1 MGFVRFNCGGRRCHC
16 PQPSICFSY
25 WRFLSPSPAAEMNVW
40 LHPGYRNWQDMLQ
53 PPAGR
58 DLLYLP
64 CRIASQSHSGTAT
77 RLRSGGSS
85 AWQQR
90 GSPPSTSSCLVAVGL
105 RVGGDGRALGS
116 WPSGNTRRP
125 GDGDRRG
132 DGRCHP
138 LQDRGSVVSFML
150 REQSE

>member
-40 LHPGYRNWQDMLQ
+40 LHPSYRNWQDMLQ

-85 AWQQR
+85 GVHRRAPPAAWWQL
-90 GSPPSTSSCLVAVGL
+90 GC
-105 RVGGDGRALGS
+105 ALEVMDVRLGAG
-116 WPSGNTRRP
+116 PQAT
-125 GDGDRRG
+125 RG
-132 DGRCHP
+132 DLAMGIAAVTGAVILYKIEVP
-138 LQDRGSVVSFML
+138 LFHSCSVKKAND
-150 REQSE
+150 